1 MGGWQTPPLD
11 NALALP
17 LPLEVFLWPFDC
29 SLPVLLV
36 LTFDFPPDFVVL
48 LVEVAFS
55 DRSARAGRDVGVLE
69 VVTTEAGHVQGYR
82 FSIFWRKVIRSTFWY
97 NVMIIVCV
105 CSWFCVHLMHQ
116 LCLRNE
122 CFGLLAE
129 PFNVQ
134 CSVAFAGYIPSFYLF
149 SYRNPT
155 KSTFN

>member
-82 FSIFWRKVIRSTFWY
+82 FSIFCRKVIRSTFRY
-97 NVMIIVCV
+97 NVMIIVSV
-105 CSWFCVHLMHQ
+105 CSWFCVHLMRR

-122 CFGLLAE
+122 CFGLLTK
-129 PFNVQ
+129 PFIVQ
-134 CSVAFAGYIPSFYLF
+134 MLRCIRWLHTSPRSFDTCSLCL
-149 SYRNPT
+149 
-155 KSTFN
+155 